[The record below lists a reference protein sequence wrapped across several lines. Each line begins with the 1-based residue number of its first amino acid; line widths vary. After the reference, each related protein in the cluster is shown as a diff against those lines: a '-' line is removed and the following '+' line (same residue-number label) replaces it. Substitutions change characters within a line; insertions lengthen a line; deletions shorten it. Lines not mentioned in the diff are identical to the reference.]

1 MAVRY
6 QTNRPIVRAKEFIA
20 EVALGRTGSLQQD
33 IALALPG
40 AWKIPALKNQD
51 PYLQYRF
58 GVAVAGAK
66 GAAQRRKDG
75 VPPFEQDNVFGE
87 NEFVV
92 SYDPHTGEYI
102 RDALQSMGLPGS
114 DAIQIATMASEEMP
128 DVEKI
133 SPIKGFKG
141 YKRK

>member
-1 MAVRY
+1 M
-6 QTNRPIVRAKEFIA
+6 RAREFIV
-20 EVALGRTGSLQQD
+20 EVATGRTGSLQQD

-58 GVAVAGAK
+58 GVAIAGAK
-66 GAAQRRKDG
+66 GAKQRKNDN
-75 VPPFEQDNVFGE
+75 VPNFEEDSVFGE

-102 RDALQSMGLPGS
+102 RDALRAMGLPGS
-114 DAIQIATMASEEMP
+114 DAIQVATMSSEEMP
-128 DVEKI
+128 DVVKR
-133 SPIKGFKG
+133 SPVTGFKG
-141 YKRK
+141 YPR

>member
-1 MAVRY
+1 M
-6 QTNRPIVRAKEFIA
+6 RAREFIV
-20 EVALGRTGSLQQD
+20 EVAMGRTGSLQQD

-58 GVAVAGAK
+58 GVAIAGAK
-66 GAAQRRKDG
+66 GAKQRRKDG
-75 VPPFEQDNVFGE
+75 VPPFEQDTVFGE

-102 RDALQSMGLPGS
+102 RDALQAMGMSPS

-128 DVEKI
+128 DVDKR
-133 SPIKGFKG
+133 SPVTGFKG
-141 YKRK
+141 YPR

>member
-1 MAVRY
+1 M
-6 QTNRPIVRAKEFIA
+6 RAREFIV
-20 EVALGRTGSLQQD
+20 EVAMGRTGSLQQD

-58 GVAVAGAK
+58 GVAIAGAK
-66 GAAQRRKDG
+66 GAAQRAKDD
-75 VPPFEQDNVFGE
+75 VPTFEQDSVFGE

-102 RDALQSMGLPGS
+102 RDALKAMGLPGS
-114 DAIQIATMASEEMP
+114 DAIQVATMASEEMP
-128 DVEKI
+128 DVVKR
-133 SPIKGFKG
+133 SPVTGFKG
-141 YKRK
+141 YPR